1 MRKRKH
7 KKLSKSQHTPL
18 AKHARAGK
26 TLIPPLNQLN
36 TSPVDWQRDFLPEHL
51 WISALAAQFG
61 LDQMGKPFHALA
73 DAIDTV
79 WPPSETAPFLGL
91 LSDFSVVPE
100 TARAGFRRDH
110 ADVIERCF
118 LEPFAAC
125 LAYYSESPVAWLVK
139 PAVDAGR
146 VRLDLSTD
154 ISRLRAITAPLLPG
168 KDPYCGRVRALP
180 VARMLKHGRIKVPAG
195 GFAGI
200 ELFSRYPTGCTD
212 AERASV
218 EQQCRMFGNMYCAG
232 QPRYASA
239 AWPKYFWRHNTNLAL
254 CQPVLLSLAGGTP
267 ATEADGP
274 AIASALEYA
283 AKDAREYVSLLNRRA
298 KIDLYD
304 PTLDE
309 VRLGLLSRSIRLFVL
324 LCEDC
329 NLWARDTSGIMLRCL
344 ADTVITFVYL
354 VRCGTPADY
363 KAFRDYGDGQ
373 EKLLM
378 LHLQDTHEG
387 DTSVEGRSAAEI
399 ADALGGFAVEL
410 TDIELGAWS
419 KSDTRTLANKAG
431 LEKLYRLVF
440 TPSSGDVHGTW
451 ASLKSANLCYCKEPL
466 HRFHRLPALAEP
478 PLYLGV
484 LLAALEALQAA
495 IDVGV
500 ASLHLPQPERP
511 IGATLRDLGK
521 ASPKADEA
529 APTA

>member
-1 MRKRKH
+1 MKKRKH
-7 KKLSKSQHTPL
+7 KKPSKQHTPL
-18 AKHARAGK
+18 AKHARSGK
-26 TLIPPLNQLN
+26 TLVPPLNQLN
-36 TSPVDWQRDFLPEHL
+36 TSPLDWQRDFLPEHL
-51 WISALAAQFG
+51 WISALAATFG
-61 LDQMGKPFHALA
+61 LDKMVKPFHALA
-73 DAIDTV
+73 DAVDTV
-79 WPPSETAPFLGL
+79 WPASETAPFIGL
-91 LSDFSVVPE
+91 VTDFGLVPE
-100 TARAGFRRDH
+100 AARAGFVRDH
-110 ADVIERCF
+110 ADLIDQCF
-118 LEPFAAC
+118 LDPFGAC
-125 LAYYSESPVAWLVK
+125 LAYYSESPAAWLVK
-139 PAVDAGR
+139 PAIDTGR
-146 VRLDLSTD
+146 LRLDLSTD

-168 KDPYCGRVRALP
+168 KDSYCGRVRALP
-180 VARMLKHGRIKVPAG
+180 VARMVKHGRIKIPAG

-200 ELFSRYPTGCTD
+200 ELFARYPTGCND
-212 AERASV
+212 SERASV
-218 EQQCRMFGNMYCAG
+218 EQQCRMFGNMYCQA
-232 QPRYASA
+232 QTRYAPA

-254 CQPVLLSLAGGTP
+254 CQPVFLSLAGGTP

-274 AIASALEYA
+274 AIASALESA

-309 VRLGLLSRSIRLFVL
+309 VRLGLLARSLRLFVL

-387 DTSVEGRSAAEI
+387 DTSVEGRSAADI
-399 ADALGGFAVEL
+399 ADSLGGFAVEL
-410 TDIELGAWS
+410 TNIELGAWS
-419 KSDTRTLANKAG
+419 KSDTRTLATKAG

-500 ASLHLPQPERP
+500 ASLQLPPPEHP
-511 IGATLRDLGK
+511 IGAALRDLGK
-521 ASPKADEA
+521 APPKPDEA
-529 APTA
+529 APVA